1 MLERLFTSRTRVNI
15 LNLFYASPEKEFYL
29 REIARLTGEN
39 PNGVAREA
47 KNLVELNILQ
57 EGSRGYLRVFSIN
70 RNSSIFEEMKEIFL
84 RTEGA
89 LSLLRQEIK
98 TLNGVRYALVY
109 GAFAKRL
116 KTDEIDLLLVGE
128 ANGDAVAKTVSVIAQ
143 KVGRKVY
150 YMLWSEGDY
159 RSKMAERDPM
169 LISILSS
176 ATIQL
181 VGSAEELKVST

>member
-128 ANGDAVAKTVSVIAQ
+128 ANGDAVAKTVNVIAQ

-159 RSKMAERDPM
+159 RSKMVERDPM